1 MDNYA
6 IELLHITKVFPGIV
20 ANDDITLRVRYGEIH
35 ALLGENGAGKST
47 LFGLYQPE
55 EGEILVNGKKAEI
68 KNPRTANALGIGM
81 VHQHF
86 MLVQNFTVLENIVLG
101 VETAKHGVLQ
111 MEEARKKVLAL
122 SERYGLNIDCDARVS
137 DITVGMQQRVEILK
151 MLYKDNNILIFDE
164 PTAVLTPQEIDELM
178 IIMQNLKREGKAI
191 IFITHKLN
199 EIKAVS
205 DYCTVLRRG
214 KCIGT
219 CDVSTASV
227 EDLSEMMVGRKID
240 FHLEKAPEHAGDAV
254 LTLENVTLK
263 SERNPN
269 KNILNQ
275 VSFSVHKGEILCV
288 AGIEG
293 NGQSELVRVIVGLL
307 KQNSGKILLNGE
319 DVSHASIRYRN
330 VHGLAHV
337 PEDRHKYGLILD
349 NTLEENLA
357 MRKYFRK
364 EFQNHGFIRFH
375 KRRELAEELI
385 EEFDIRSSE
394 GAKST
399 ARSMSGGNQQ
409 KAIIAREIDSDE
421 NVILAMQPTRGLD
434 VGAIENIHKNL
445 LRQRDAGKAVL
456 LVSFD
461 LEEVMN
467 ISDRII
473 VFYEGEIVADVRPEE
488 VTVNEL
494 GLYMSGSKRKGAVK

>member
-1 MDNYA
+1 M
-6 IELLHITKVFPGIV
+6 
-20 ANDDITLRVRYGEIH
+20 EIMRGFK
-35 ALLGENGAGKST
+35 AEGKS
-47 LFGLYQPE
+47 
-55 EGEILVNGKKAEI
+55 IL
-68 KNPRTANALGIGM
+68 
-81 VHQHF
+81 
-86 MLVQNFTVLENIVLG
+86 
-101 VETAKHGVLQ
+101 
-111 MEEARKKVLAL
+111 
-122 SERYGLNIDCDARVS
+122 
-137 DITVGMQQRVEILK
+137 
-151 MLYKDNNILIFDE
+151 
-164 PTAVLTPQEIDELM
+164 
-178 IIMQNLKREGKAI
+178 
-191 IFITHKLN
+191 FITHKLN
-199 EIKAVS
+199 EIMAVA
-205 DYCTVLRRG
+205 DRCTVLQKGRG
-214 KCIGT
+214 IGT
-219 CDVSTASV
+219 VDIANTTK
-227 EDLSEMMVGRKID
+227 EELSRMMVGRD
-240 FHLEKAPEHAGDAV
+240 VQFAVDKAPCKPGKTILEVDGLVVPSKVHKNNAV
-254 LTLENVTLK
+254 
-263 SERNPN
+263 RN
-269 KNILNQ
+269 
-275 VSFSVHKGEILCV
+275 VSFKVNAGEIVCV

-319 DVSHASIRYRN
+319 DVSHAPIRYRN

>member
-1 MDNYA
+1 
-6 IELLHITKVFPGIV
+6 
-20 ANDDITLRVRYGEIH
+20 
-35 ALLGENGAGKST
+35 
-47 LFGLYQPE
+47 
-55 EGEILVNGKKAEI
+55 
-68 KNPRTANALGIGM
+68 
-81 VHQHF
+81 
-86 MLVQNFTVLENIVLG
+86 
-101 VETAKHGVLQ
+101 
-111 MEEARKKVLAL
+111 
-122 SERYGLNIDCDARVS
+122 
-137 DITVGMQQRVEILK
+137 
-151 MLYKDNNILIFDE
+151 
-164 PTAVLTPQEIDELM
+164 
-178 IIMQNLKREGKAI
+178 
-191 IFITHKLN
+191 
-199 EIKAVS
+199 
-205 DYCTVLRRG
+205 
-214 KCIGT
+214 
-219 CDVSTASV
+219 
-227 EDLSEMMVGRKID
+227 
-240 FHLEKAPEHAGDAV
+240 
-254 LTLENVTLK
+254 
-263 SERNPN
+263 
-269 KNILNQ
+269 
-275 VSFSVHKGEILCV
+275 
-288 AGIEG
+288 
-293 NGQSELVRVIVGLL
+293 
-307 KQNSGKILLNGE
+307 
-319 DVSHASIRYRN
+319 
-330 VHGLAHV
+330 
-337 PEDRHKYGLILD
+337 
-349 NTLEENLA
+349 

-467 ISDRII
+467 ISGRII

>member
-47 LFGLYQPE
+47 LMSVLFGLYQPE

-227 EDLSEMMVGRKID
+227 EDLSEMMVGRKIQGTYLNEECQD
-240 FHLEKAPEHAGDAV
+240 FSDKPVFFEV
-254 LTLENVTLK
+254 
-263 SERNPN
+263 
-269 KNILNQ
+269 KNISRKDQKVKN
-275 VSFSVHKGEILCV
+275 VSFQLHKGEILGF
-288 AGIEG
+288 AGLVG
-293 NGQSELVRVIVGLL
+293 SGRSELMNAIFGAEPKSEGQIFMEGKELKIRNPYEAIQNGLGMVTENRRETGFLDNFDIKQNISIAPFIKTSKGSGVIGLL
-307 KQNSGKILLNGE
+307 NNKAE
-319 DVSHASIRYRN
+319 
-330 VHGLAHV
+330 
-337 PEDRHKYGLILD
+337 LD
-349 NTLEENLA
+349 YANQQCA
-357 MRKYFRK
+357 
-364 EFQNHGFIRFH
+364 
-375 KRRELAEELI
+375 
-385 EEFDIRSSE
+385 DIRVKCRDIHQNITE
-394 GAKST
+394 L
-399 ARSMSGGNQQ
+399 SGGNQQ
-409 KAIIAREIDSDE
+409 K
-421 NVILAMQPTRGLD
+421 VILGKWMAAESKLIIFDEPTKGID
-434 VGAIENIHKNL
+434 VGSKSEIYVLMRKLANEGKGVLVVSSELPEL
-445 LRQRDAGKAVL
+445 LSVCDTIAV
-456 LVSFD
+456 F
-461 LEEVMN
+461 
-467 ISDRII
+467 R
-473 VFYEGEIVADVRPEE
+473 EGEIRGIFRNSEATEE
-488 VTVNEL
+488 
-494 GLYMSGSKRKGAVK
+494 KIVKTSTGE

>member
-1 MDNYA
+1 M
-6 IELLHITKVFPGIV
+6 
-20 ANDDITLRVRYGEIH
+20 
-35 ALLGENGAGKST
+35 
-47 LFGLYQPE
+47 
-55 EGEILVNGKKAEI
+55 
-68 KNPRTANALGIGM
+68 
-81 VHQHF
+81 
-86 MLVQNFTVLENIVLG
+86 
-101 VETAKHGVLQ
+101 
-111 MEEARKKVLAL
+111 
-122 SERYGLNIDCDARVS
+122 
-137 DITVGMQQRVEILK
+137 
-151 MLYKDNNILIFDE
+151 
-164 PTAVLTPQEIDELM
+164 
-178 IIMQNLKREGKAI
+178 
-191 IFITHKLN
+191 
-199 EIKAVS
+199 
-205 DYCTVLRRG
+205 
-214 KCIGT
+214 
-219 CDVSTASV
+219 
-227 EDLSEMMVGRKID
+227 
-240 FHLEKAPEHAGDAV
+240 
-254 LTLENVTLK
+254 
-263 SERNPN
+263 
-269 KNILNQ
+269 
-275 VSFSVHKGEILCV
+275 

-319 DVSHASIRYRN
+319 DVSHAPIRYRN
-330 VHGLAHV
+330 VHGLSHV